1 MEKKRVSSAAIMTAL
16 TLVALCLVLITA
28 TYAWFTFDP
37 YTNVTPMEGKI
48 SKGDANLLISESRN
62 GPFGKECPLNP
73 ADFAQELRPVSTA
86 DLAGFYTSIAQNRE
100 GYSVAFQD
108 VSGKL
113 GQYLIHGTVYLQC
126 QEGSCD
132 VFFQPQGQEVGGDA
146 QALAAG
152 RLGLRITGADNK
164 PAVFLFKLDSL
175 GSTDSAQLKQTIQTE
190 NAVIA
195 GIDADGVATFVT
207 DPARSLTDY
216 RQDAQNP
223 KKLLSLASEEI
234 AQVEYWLYLE
244 GCDDACFN
252 PVQSRNVSLQL
263 AFSGKSTTDAAAA
276 EGQ

>member
-1 MEKKRVSSAAIMTAL
+1 MCIR
-16 TLVALCLVLITA
+16 
-28 TYAWFTFDP
+28 D
-37 YTNVTPMEGKI
+37 
-48 SKGDANLLISESRN
+48 R
-62 GPFGKECPLNP
+62 
-73 ADFAQELRPVSTA
+73 
-86 DLAGFYTSIAQNRE
+86 
-100 GYSVAFQD
+100 
-108 VSGKL
+108 
-113 GQYLIHGTVYLQC
+113 
-126 QEGSCD
+126 GSCD

-146 QALAAG
+146 QVLAAG
-152 RLGLRITGADNK
+152 RLGLKITGADNK

-175 GSTDSAQLKQTIQTE
+175 GSTDGAQQRQTVQTE

-195 GIDADGVATFVT
+195 GIDAGGAASFVT

-216 RQDAQNP
+216 RQDAANA

-252 PVQSRNVSLQL
+252 PVQSQNLSLQL